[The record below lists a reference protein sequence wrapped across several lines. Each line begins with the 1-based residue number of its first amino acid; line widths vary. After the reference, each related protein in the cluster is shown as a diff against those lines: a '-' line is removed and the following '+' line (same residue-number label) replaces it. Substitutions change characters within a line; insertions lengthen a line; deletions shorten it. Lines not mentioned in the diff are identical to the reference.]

1 MEMNPQ
7 EKDRNWLN
15 ETFFTT
21 EEAAAFLGISKQALL
36 SLAKRNKIA
45 SSKKGKMM
53 LFHRIDL
60 EARREKQTA
69 LRDKYRPYDK

>member
-1 MEMNPQ
+1 MEINSQ
-7 EKDRNWLN
+7 EKDRMWLN
-15 ETFFTT
+15 ETFLTS

-36 SLAKRNKIA
+36 SLAKRHKIP
-45 SSKKGKMM
+45 SCKKGKMM

-60 EARREKQTA
+60 ELRREKQTA